1 MNKIFNVM
9 QRESQDVFYLV
20 FVFVIMGVIMVF
32 SIYYMKVL
40 CLFIDIMSLWIDV
53 FFFFYVSQVSFLSK

>member
-53 FFFFYVSQVSFLSK
+53 FFFFLCELGQFFE